1 MHGIEEW
8 PLIDEYGMD
17 ISPSSYTKV
26 AITEV
31 SLISCQIQSLLIV
44 KCQINIIIVL
54 INSLHFRQNWKGK
67 RNRIHPIAPNPGTQL
82 VSMK

>member
-8 PLIDEYGMD
+8 PLINEYGMD

-31 SLISCQIQSLLIV
+31 RAILFQMQSL
-44 KCQINIIIVL
+44 
-54 INSLHFRQNWKGK
+54 
-67 RNRIHPIAPNPGTQL
+67 PIFIE
-82 VSMK
+82 SKSFS

>member
-8 PLIDEYGMD
+8 PLNDEYGMD
-17 ISPSSYTKV
+17 VSPSSYTKV

-44 KCQINIIIVL
+44 
-54 INSLHFRQNWKGK
+54 S
-67 RNRIHPIAPNPGTQL
+67 RNT
-82 VSMK
+82 SMSNQYHNCVD

>member
-8 PLIDEYGMD
+8 PLINEYGMD

-31 SLISCQIQSLLIV
+31 RVKSFQMQSLPIV
-44 KCQINIIIVL
+44 RK
-54 INSLHFRQNWKGK
+54 S
-67 RNRIHPIAPNPGTQL
+67 
-82 VSMK
+82 

>member
-31 SLISCQIQSLLIV
+31 SLISFQIQSLTIFIEILSEYH
-44 KCQINIIIVL
+44 KCFISSFILDKI
-54 INSLHFRQNWKGK
+54 GK
-67 RNRIHPIAPNPGTQL
+67 AKVPASIQLHPILEHNWL
-82 VSMK
+82 S

>member
-44 KCQINIIIVL
+44 
-54 INSLHFRQNWKGK
+54 S
-67 RNRIHPIAPNPGTQL
+67 RNT
-82 VSMK
+82 SMSNQYHNCVD

>member
-8 PLIDEYGMD
+8 PLINEYGMD

-31 SLISCQIQSLLIV
+31 RVMSFEMQYLPVFIEIL
-44 KCQINIIIVL
+44 N
-54 INSLHFRQNWKGK
+54 
-67 RNRIHPIAPNPGTQL
+67 
-82 VSMK
+82 

>member
-26 AITEV
+26 ALTEV
-31 SLISCQIQSLLIV
+31 SLISFQIQSLLLRV
-44 KCQINIIIVL
+44 GKT
-54 INSLHFRQNWKGK
+54 SLTRENCLKFYK
-67 RNRIHPIAPNPGTQL
+67 I
-82 VSMK
+82 